1 MKVVPNQFS
10 ELFERFN
17 LEPKVVNSTC
27 FSDGMLFVATD
38 SGLMV
43 LDENGPV
50 DKIPLTKAQTIGG
63 EDGTIIG
70 GVGAP
75 QLGRHR
81 QLVVEVGKRA
91 IGIERA
97 GVEYRLSGLLDF
109 RLLLGS
115 WISPREVVV
124 DDSS

>member
-1 MKVVPNQFS
+1 MLSGSGVVILYTILLSFLIEAHKPSDAGGFIGFHDWHTVSLHNGF
-10 ELFERFN
+10 
-17 LEPKVVNSTC
+17 VVGLVST
-27 FSDGMLFVATD
+27 A
-38 SGLMV
+38 
-43 LDENGPV
+43 
-50 DKIPLTKAQTIGG
+50 
-63 EDGTIIG
+63 
-70 GVGAP
+70 